1 MRTDGLEHAVRIP
14 CWITDLES
22 FRRWT
27 RTEDYPERGRFS
39 YLSGEIW
46 IEMSPEDLYTHNQ
59 VKSEFGIVLGGL
71 LKTDRR
77 GRYFVDRTLLSNE
90 SAGLST
96 EPDGLFVSWESLKS
110 SRARHVRGNEG
121 YIEIEGTPDMTL
133 EVVSKSSVRK
143 DTIVLRELY
152 WQAGVPEYWLV
163 DARGGRLLFDILR
176 RGRSGYLRTPRPSG
190 WVASRVF
197 GKSFKLTRQKDELGN
212 PEYTLLVR

>member
-1 MRTDGLEHAVRIP
+1 MKPDALEDAVRIP
-14 CWITDLES
+14 CWITDLSS

-27 RTEDYPERGRFS
+27 RTEEYPERGRFS
-39 YLSGEIW
+39 FLAGEIW

-77 GRYFVDRTLLSNE
+77 GRYFIDRTLLSNE

-110 SRARHVRGNEG
+110 GRARHVRGTEG
-121 YIEIEGTPDMTL
+121 YIEIAGTPDLTL

-152 WQAGVPEYWLV
+152 WRAGVPEYWLV

-176 RGRSGYLRTPRPSG
+176 RGRIGYARTPKRSG
-190 WVASRVF
+190 WVASRVL
-197 GKSFKLTRQKDELGN
+197 GKSFKLTRHKDELGN
-212 PEYTLLVR
+212 PEYTLAVR

>member
-39 YLSGEIW
+39 HLAGEIW
-46 IEMSPEDLYTHNQ
+46 IEM
-59 VKSEFGIVLGGL
+59 
-71 LKTDRR
+71 
-77 GRYFVDRTLLSNE
+77 
-90 SAGLST
+90 
-96 EPDGLFVSWESLKS
+96 
-110 SRARHVRGNEG
+110 
-121 YIEIEGTPDMTL
+121 GTPDMTL
-133 EVVSKSSVRK
+133 EVASKSSVRK

-163 DARGGRLLFDILR
+163 DARGDRLLFDILR

-190 WVASRVF
+190 WVASRVL